1 MGRKALWWVLLGWVW
16 CGSVPVWAALPEG
29 LANQAAAGDAGAQYQ
44 LGVAYAKGDGVEA
57 DDGEAALWFGRAAEG
72 GDPEAMF
79 ALGMLYATGA
89 GVALDAV
96 LAHKWLHLCARLSE
110 GEARQVALSS
120 RNAITAQMT
129 PAQVV
134 EAQNL
139 ASDWIARNQVS
150 RE

>member
-1 MGRKALWWVLLGWVW
+1 MWWVLLGWVW
-16 CGSVPVWAALPEG
+16 CGSVPVWAALPAG
-29 LANQAAAGDAGAQYQ
+29 LSNQAAAGDDRAQYQ
-44 LGVAYAKGDGVEA
+44 LGVAYATGDGVEA
-57 DDGEAALWFGRAAEG
+57 DDGEAARWFGRAAEG

-120 RNAITAQMT
+120 RNAITDQMT
-129 PAQVV
+129 PEQVV

-139 ASDWIARNQVS
+139 ASDWIARNRTS